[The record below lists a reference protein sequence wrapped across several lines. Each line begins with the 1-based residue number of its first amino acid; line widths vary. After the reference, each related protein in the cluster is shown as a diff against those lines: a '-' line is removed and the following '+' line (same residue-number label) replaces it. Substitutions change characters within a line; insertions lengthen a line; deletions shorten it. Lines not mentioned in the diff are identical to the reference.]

1 MCQALKKHKPTAI
14 ARYIRVNRKSSG
26 GNHFDGYVKKDRE
39 YQNVMRKIGRVK
51 EMMAASTLN
60 ELLDSR
66 K

>member
-1 MCQALKKHKPTAI
+1 MRQALNNHKTEVI
-14 ARYIRVNRKSSG
+14 SHCVRVNRKSSG